1 MDEMQSL
8 PPDRICAIVRDLLP
22 LYTEDMLSPESR
34 QMVEAHLRDCPACF
48 AAAEAM
54 RSEALSPR
62 QSENEAS
69 AKPLRRFRFVGK
81 VMHLLF
87 NILGAPLWLP
97 LLLAVVLVVL
107 SLYLSLWAVI
117 ISLWCIPLSLGVAA
131 LVGIAASILGF
142 VQGQFAAALLLVAA
156 AMVCV
161 GLTLLFYF
169 LCLWLSIAVVKL
181 TVLIGRAMAGRKKKE
196 AV

>member
-69 AKPLRRFRFVGK
+69 AKPLRRFRW
-81 VMHLLF
+81 HLLF

-181 TVLIGRAMAGRKKKE
+181 TALIGRAMAGRKKKE

>member
-69 AKPLRRFRFVGK
+69 AKPLRRFRW
-81 VMHLLF
+81 HLLF

-131 LVGIAASILGF
+131 LVGIAVSILGF

-181 TVLIGRAMAGRKKKE
+181 TALIGRAMAGRKKKE